1 MGETIMSDKKTFKVG
16 QAPWETQSNAK
27 TFPVGQ
33 APWEAQQNQSPE
45 IQERP
50 WYSVDPKNLGAGF
63 LKGLE
68 TIDEYTAAPVR
79 KFVTET
85 LTGKELEK
93 APSGSEQAKMLGA
106 SDTTYKES
114 FGVPSYLGGDIS
126 PADIYGVGLEMV
138 QDPTVLASGA
148 LKAGKSILGMKRAA
162 EAAKAAKAL
171 NVPQVEK
178 ELVGAFKYKAPE
190 SLEEL
195 RNWKPTQS
203 TGQMPGR
210 ARLNQIVENVPD
222 LETKPLKYH
231 FDMMENPKSMK
242 ELKLKFEN
250 LPTEDAKKIAQ
261 YNQQI
266 VQESTNKIKSTVNQ
280 FVGNEPR
287 SISDAGND
295 LIESVKTKYH
305 AEKDML
311 GPLFNEVQRKS
322 PHLSAEYTKDLVQA
336 LGENTKLGKVL
347 NQDPETFRFVLKKN
361 SPRTGLSDQEHGIL
375 SRVVDDLN
383 DGMSFEE
390 MQKTRE
396 YLRKSIDPSNP
407 AASLEISKVRSIML
421 GEMELLAQKID
432 PEIGKTFKAYA
443 INERARENIEKI
455 IGGRIESLDAM
466 YAANPEKIVS
476 KVFSNPNHMQI
487 VKEYVGQKQM
497 DEMIGSFINSGI
509 EKATDSAKGFSPEKF
524 KSWLNRNET
533 LLSRSIE
540 PGIHERL
547 KSLTDYGYYGKRF
560 LDEVNPS
567 GTAASLKEMIEPTNF
582 IQRVKQKGVTG
593 ALNSE
598 IIDRTSNVVKS
609 VKAKSQLDEMLGN
622 APSRSTLS
630 DKSMKL
636 GTKIEQIGRVKAGTT
651 VGNLFNRE
659 SENKEKGAVKWAN
672 SGFDKLNK
680 FAESKENKQLID
692 VLSNLDRQDKKV
704 QKLLIE
710 ASDFKP
716 GSVGFQKIIDK
727 LSQSREKGK

>member
-1 MGETIMSDKKTFKVG
+1 MGETIMSDKKSFKVG
-16 QAPWETQSNAK
+16 QAPWEKQGNPKS
-27 TFPVGQ
+27 FPVGS
-33 APWEAQQNQSPE
+33 APWESQQNQSPE
-45 IQERP
+45 VQERP

-138 QDPTVLASGA
+138 QDPTILASGA
-148 LKAGKSILGMKRAA
+148 LKLGKAALGMKRAA
-162 EAAKAAKAL
+162 KPAT
-171 NVPQVEK
+171 

-295 LIESVKTKYH
+295 LIESVKTKYNS
-305 AEKDML
+305 EKDML
-311 GPLFNEVQRKS
+311 GPLFNEVQRRS
-322 PHLSAEYTKDLVQA
+322 PMLNPRDSQDLIVA

-347 NQDPETFRFVLKKN
+347 AQDPETGRFILSKN
-361 SPRTGLSDQEHGIL
+361 TPRTGLSNQEHGIL
-375 SRVVDDLN
+375 SSVIDDLN
-383 DGMSFEE
+383 DGMTFEE

-396 YLRKSIDPSNP
+396 FLRKSIDPSNP
-407 AASLEISKVRSIML
+407 AASTEIGKVRSIML
-421 GEMELLAQKID
+421 GQLEHLAQKID

-630 DKSMKL
+630 DKSTKL
-636 GTKIEQIGRVKAGTT
+636 GSKIEQIGQVKAGTT
-651 VGNLFNRE
+651 VGNLFNRQ

>member
-1 MGETIMSDKKTFKVG
+1 MSDKKSFKVG
-16 QAPWETQSNAK
+16 QAPWEKQGNPKS
-27 TFPVGQ
+27 FPVGS
-33 APWEAQQNQSPE
+33 APWESQQNQSPE
-45 IQERP
+45 VQERP

-85 LTGKELEK
+85 LTGKEFEK
-93 APSGSEQAKMLGA
+93 APTGSEQAKMLGA

-178 ELVGAFKYKAPE
+178 ELVGAFTFKAPE

-250 LPTEDAKKIAQ
+250 WPTKYSKKIAE

-266 VQESTNKIKSTVNQ
+266 VQESTNKIKSTVEK
-280 FVGNEPR
+280 FIGNEPR

-295 LIESVKTKYH
+295 LIESVKTKYN

-311 GPLFNEVQRKS
+311 GPLFNEVQRRS
-322 PHLSAEYTKDLVQA
+322 PMLNPRDSQDLIVA

-347 NQDPETFRFVLKKN
+347 AQDPDTGRFILNKN
-361 SPRTGLSDQEHGIL
+361 TPRTGLSNQEHGVL
-375 SRVVDDLN
+375 SSVIDDLN
-383 DGMSFEE
+383 DGMTFEE

-396 YLRKSIDPSNP
+396 FLRKAIDPSNP
-407 AASLEISKVRSIML
+407 AASSEIGKVRSIML
-421 GEMELLAQKID
+421 GQMEHLAQKID

-487 VKEYVGQKQM
+487 VKEYVGQKQI

-524 KSWLNRNET
+524 KSWLNRNDT

-540 PGIHERL
+540 PGTHERL

-567 GTAASLKEMIEPTNF
+567 GTAASLKEMVEPTSF
-582 IQRVKQKGVTG
+582 IKKVKQQGITP
-593 ALNSE
+593 ALRNE
-598 IIDRTSNVVKS
+598 VVDRASDVVKWT
-609 VKAKSQLDEMLGN
+609 KAKSEIDEMLGN

-680 FAESKENKQLID
+680 FAESKQNKQLID
-692 VLSNLDRQDKKV
+692 VLSSLDRQDKKV

-727 LSQSREKGK
+727 LSQSSEKGK

>member
-1 MGETIMSDKKTFKVG
+1 MSDKKSFKVG
-16 QAPWETQSNAK
+16 QAPWEKQGNPKSFA
-27 TFPVGQ
+27 VGS
-33 APWEAQQNQSPE
+33 APWENQQNQNPE
-45 IQERP
+45 VQERP

-79 KFVTET
+79 KFVTES
-85 LTGKELEK
+85 LTGRELEK
-93 APSGSEQAKMLGA
+93 APTGSEQAKMLGA

-148 LKAGKSILGMKRAA
+148 LKAGKSLLGMKRAA
-162 EAAKAAKAL
+162 DAAKAAKAAKAL
-171 NVPQVEK
+171 NVPPVEK
-178 ELVGAFKYKAPE
+178 ELVSAFTFKAPE

-210 ARLNQIVENVPD
+210 ARLKQIVEIVPD
-222 LETKPLKYH
+222 LETKPFKYH

-242 ELKLKFEN
+242 KLKLQFEN
-250 LPTEDAKKIAQ
+250 LPTDNAKTIAQ

-266 VQESTNKIKSTVNQ
+266 VQESTNKIKSTLNQ
-280 FVGNEPR
+280 FIGNEPR

-305 AEKDML
+305 SEKDML
-311 GPLFNEVQRKS
+311 GPLFNEVQRRS
-322 PHLSAEYTKDLVQA
+322 PMLNPRDSQDLIVA
-336 LGENTKLGKVL
+336 LGENTKIGKVL
-347 NQDPETFRFVLKKN
+347 AQDPDTGRFILNKN
-361 SPRTGLSDQEHGIL
+361 TPRTGLSNQEHGIL
-375 SRVVDDLN
+375 SSVIDDLN
-383 DGMSFEE
+383 DGMTFEE
-390 MQKTRE
+390 MQKTRDF
-396 YLRKSIDPSNP
+396 LRKSIDPSNP
-407 AASLEISKVRSIML
+407 AASSEIGKVRSIML
-421 GEMELLAQKID
+421 GQLEHLAQKID

-443 INERARENIEKI
+443 INERSRENIEKI

-524 KSWLNRNET
+524 KSWLNRNDT
-533 LLSRSIE
+533 LLKRSIE
-540 PGIHERL
+540 PATHERL
-547 KSLTDYGYYGKRF
+547 KALTDYGYYGKRF

-582 IQRVKQKGVTG
+582 IEKVKQKGVTS
-593 ALNSE
+593 AVKNE
-598 IIDRTSNVVKS
+598 IVGKTSDVIKS
-609 VKAKSQLDEMLGN
+609 MKAKSTLDEMLGN
-622 APSRSTLS
+622 QPIRPNAS
-630 DKSMKL
+630 DKAKSIA
-636 GTKIEQIGRVKAGTT
+636 TKIESVGSLKVGTT

-659 SENKEKGAVKWAN
+659 AENKEKGAVKWAN

-680 FAESKENKQLID
+680 FAESKQNKQLID
-692 VLSNLDRQDKKV
+692 LLSSLDRQDKKV

-727 LSQSREKGK
+727 LSQSSEKGK

>member
-1 MGETIMSDKKTFKVG
+1 MSDKKSFKVG
-16 QAPWETQSNAK
+16 QAPWETQ
-27 TFPVGQ
+27 
-33 APWEAQQNQSPE
+33 QNQIPE

-85 LTGKELEK
+85 LTGRELEK

-126 PADIYGVGLEMV
+126 PADIYGVGLEMI
-138 QDPTVLASGA
+138 QDPTILVSGA
-148 LKAGKSILGMKRAA
+148 SKLGKSLLGVKRAA
-162 EAAKAAKAL
+162 KPGIQATSTAVKSMSVE
-171 NVPQVEK
+171 PVEK
-178 ELVGAFKYKAPE
+178 ELVSAFKFKAPE
-190 SLEEL
+190 SLQEL

-210 ARLNQIVENVPD
+210 ARLKQIVENVPD

-280 FVGNEPR
+280 LIGNEPR

-295 LIESVKTKYH
+295 LIESVKTKYNS
-305 AEKDML
+305 EKDML
-311 GPLFNEVQRKS
+311 GPLFNEVQRRS
-322 PHLSAEYTKDLVQA
+322 PMLNPRDSQDLIVA
-336 LGENTKLGKVL
+336 LGENTKIGKVL
-347 NQDPETFRFVLKKN
+347 AQDPETGRFILRKN
-361 SPRTGLSDQEHGIL
+361 TPRTGLSNQEHGIL
-375 SRVVDDLN
+375 SSVIDDLN
-383 DGMSFEE
+383 DGMTFEE

-396 YLRKSIDPSNP
+396 FLRKSIDPSNP
-407 AASLEISKVRSIML
+407 SASTEIGKVRSIML
-421 GEMELLAQKID
+421 GQLEHLAQKID

-443 INERARENIEKI
+443 VNERSRESIEKI

-497 DEMIGSFINSGI
+497 DEMIGSFINNGI

-524 KSWLNRNET
+524 KSWLNRNEA

-540 PGIHERL
+540 PDIHERL
-547 KSLTDYGYYGKRF
+547 KSLTDYGFYGKRF

-622 APSRSTLS
+622 ARNLPTLS

-636 GTKIEQIGRVKAGTT
+636 GSKIEQVGQVKAGQT

-659 SENKEKGAVKWAN
+659 SENKEKGALKWAN
-672 SGFDKLNK
+672 SGFDKLSK

-716 GSVGFQKIIDK
+716 GSVGFQNVIDK
-727 LSQSREKGK
+727 LNQLKVKGK